1 MCFNFSVGV
10 FYLNYGSQP
19 KYVSIL
25 VMLIVSL
32 ATGMNIHFRFYAF
45 VNGIL
50 GDESLLL
57 NLKKQGE
64 KLFIY
69 LFFFSCRFP

>member
-1 MCFNFSVGV
+1 MD
-10 FYLNYGSQP
+10 LNQSMYQFFFLLL

-50 GDESLLL
+50 GDESLSL

-64 KLFIY
+64 NS
-69 LFFFSCRFP
+69 FFLFSCRFT